1 MTTSST
7 YAEAPAAPV
16 NSPARVATASF
27 IGTAIEFYDFYVY
40 ATAAALVIGPVFFPS
55 GSGTAQMLAAFL
67 TFGIAFLA
75 RPLGSA
81 LFGHFGDRIGRK
93 STLVASLLLM
103 GVSTTAIGVLPG
115 YDSIGV
121 WAPIILCLLRFGQG
135 LGLGGEWGGAALL
148 ATENAPEG
156 KRAWF
161 GMFPQLGPSI
171 GFLAAN
177 GLFLTLALVLSDEQ
191 FREWGWRIP
200 FLLSAALVLV
210 GLYVRLKLE
219 ESPVFAKAVARHERV
234 KMPVVDLFSRY
245 WLPTLLGA
253 AAMVV
258 CYALFY
264 ISTVFSLSYGV
275 TTLGYSR
282 ETFLGLLCFAV
293 VFMALATPLSAW
305 LSDRY
310 GRKPVLIVGGLLAVA
325 SGFTME
331 PLLTSGSTAGVAL
344 FLAIELFLMGVTF
357 APMGALLPELFPTH
371 VRYTGAS
378 AAYNLGG
385 IVGASAAPF
394 FAQKLVSMGGL
405 SWVGGYVSVAAVIS
419 LIAVLCLKETRNT
432 QPQSDQNSTLTA
444 CEARVA
450 LARAASTDSSR
461 ARHTPMRRVPL
472 ISGLPNRRMAVSGSL
487 SAAPRLA
494 KLVCC
499 DCPSGR
505 ITAEAEGP
513 NWRTTG
519 IGRPRMARACRA
531 NCDRSWEIRV
541 TRPVSCGRGE
551 TSLNHT
557 WSPFTNSSTPNRPRP
572 PRASVTALATR
583 CDSASAF
590 GLMACGCHDSW

>member
-7 YAEAPAAPV
+7 CAGSAPAAPV

-40 ATAAALVIGPVFFPS
+40 ATAAALVIGPIFFPS
-55 GSGTAQMLAAFL
+55 GSGTVQMLAAFI

-103 GVSTTAIGVLPG
+103 GVSTTLIGVLPG
-115 YDSIGV
+115 YDSIGI
-121 WAPIILCLLRFGQG
+121 WAPIILCVLRFGQG

-219 ESPVFAKAVARHERV
+219 ESPVFAKAVARQERV
-234 KMPVVDLFSRY
+234 KMPVVELFSQY

-275 TTLGYSR
+275 NTLGYTRQS
-282 ETFLGLLCFAV
+282 FLGMLCFAV

-325 SGFTME
+325 SGFAME
-331 PLLTSGSTAGVAL
+331 PLLTSGSTAGVTL
-344 FLAIELFLMGVTF
+344 FLSIELFLMGVTF

-394 FAQKLVSMGGL
+394 FAQQLVSMGGL
-405 SWVGGYVSVAAVIS
+405 SWVGGYVSAAAVIS
-419 LIAVLCLKETRNT
+419 LIAVLCLKETR
-432 QPQSDQNSTLTA
+432 D
-444 CEARVA
+444 
-450 LARAASTDSSR
+450 
-461 ARHTPMRRVPL
+461 
-472 ISGLPNRRMAVSGSL
+472 
-487 SAAPRLA
+487 
-494 KLVCC
+494 
-499 DCPSGR
+499 
-505 ITAEAEGP
+505 
-513 NWRTTG
+513 
-519 IGRPRMARACRA
+519 
-531 NCDRSWEIRV
+531 
-541 TRPVSCGRGE
+541 
-551 TSLNHT
+551 
-557 WSPFTNSSTPNRPRP
+557 
-572 PRASVTALATR
+572 TAL
-583 CDSASAF
+583 
-590 GLMACGCHDSW
+590 